1 MCLFERYSLD
11 MTAFMTKM
19 ASFCICDIMIHI
31 YDIIDM
37 HGNHG
42 YNGHSFDFKK
52 WCHKY
57 MPDTCFGLL
66 NTLSVAIYP
75 PPLLEEQKRWFAS
88 KCTIWKQTEGLI
100 FDRCI
105 ACTSQN
111 WGCDAGKIYYMHLQ
125 IHSLHRFYGFLGLE
139 GLILT
144 KIQ

>member
-1 MCLFERYSLD
+1 
-11 MTAFMTKM
+11 MTKM

-52 WCHKY
+52 LCHKY

-75 PPLLEEQKRWFAS
+75 PPLAGRAK
-88 KCTIWKQTEGLI
+88 TVV
-100 FDRCI
+100 CI
-105 ACTSQN
+105 E
-111 WGCDAGKIYYMHLQ
+111 MHHLKTNRRSN
-125 IHSLHRFYGFLGLE
+125 I
-139 GLILT
+139 
-144 KIQ
+144 